1 VSEKRTRSKRW
12 IWIVVGL
19 VVLGV
24 ILFGLAILSLVSVG
38 SRAPAFAPPVA
49 TVVREM
55 AVEEV
60 FVESEAAAP
69 MEPGMDQALGSR
81 PPSNNLAP
89 VADRMIIRTGEL
101 TIVVEDTETALR
113 QVRGIATGLNGYVS
127 NANVRQISDGL
138 RGNVTIRVPADSFDT
153 AMDQIKDL
161 AVEVMGES
169 VSAQDVTEEY
179 TDLSARLRNL
189 EATEEELLALLTE
202 VREKTRRAEDVLA
215 IHRELTNIR
224 GQIEQIKGRMGYLER
239 LTALAT
245 ISVELIPEEEEKP
258 IVEEGWQ
265 PLGTLRDASRSLVNA
280 GQFFVDAA
288 IWLIVFVL
296 PVLLVLV
303 LPVVIVVY
311 VWRRWRRRRAAKR
324 DE

>member
-1 VSEKRTRSKRW
+1 MEGNHWARRGVFKADTATHQEGNVSEKRTRSKRW

-24 ILFGLAILSLVSVG
+24 ALFGLAVLSLVS
-38 SRAPAFAPPVA
+38 
-49 TVVREM
+49 
-55 AVEEV
+55 
-60 FVESEAAAP
+60 AP
-69 MEPGMDQALGSR
+69 MEPGMDQALGSL

-101 TIVVEDTETALR
+101 SIVVEDTETALR
-113 QVRGIATGLNGYVS
+113 QVRGVATGLNGYVS
-127 NANVRQISDGL
+127 DANVWQVGDGL

-161 AVEVMGES
+161 AVEVTAES

-265 PLGTLRDASRSLVNA
+265 PLSTLRDASRSLVNA
-280 GQFFVDAA
+280 GQFLVDAA

-296 PVLLVLV
+296 PVLLVLI

-311 VWRRWRRRRAAKR
+311 IWRRWRRRRAA
-324 DE
+324 EEE

>member
-24 ILFGLAILSLVSVG
+24 ALFGLAVLSLVSVG
-38 SRAPAFAPPVA
+38 SRAPASGPPAP
-49 TVVREM
+49 TVVMEM

-69 MEPGMDQALGSR
+69 MEPGMDQALGSL

-101 TIVVEDTETALR
+101 SIVVEDTETALR
-113 QVRGIATGLNGYVS
+113 QVRGVATGLNGYVS
-127 NANVRQISDGL
+127 DANVWQVGDGL

-161 AVEVMGES
+161 AVEVTAES

-215 IHRELTNIR
+215 IHRELT
-224 GQIEQIKGRMGYLER
+224 R

-265 PLGTLRDASRSLVNA
+265 PLSTLRDASRSLVNA
-280 GQFFVDAA
+280 GQFLVDAA

-296 PVLLVLV
+296 PVLLVLI

-311 VWRRWRRRRAAKR
+311 IWRRWRRRRAA
-324 DE
+324 EEE